1 MITPATLPPIPE
13 VRLVPRDTHLPERNW
28 GMDLPTTGT
37 WRVTGPAG
45 SGVTSLLIDTVLA
58 RIAAGQD
65 PTGILVVAS
74 SKETGARIRRELT
87 DRLAGTDFVSEAPL
101 VRSVHS
107 LAFALLRDAS
117 EEPVRLITG
126 AEQDAVI
133 RELLTGHAEEGRGS
147 WPAEYRPALTF
158 VGFAR
163 QLRDFLLRAAERGLS
178 PEWLEEL
185 GRRHH
190 RPIWTAAGGFLR
202 EYEQTMALS
211 SASSYT
217 SYSASELVTA
227 ALEKPLASRWH
238 TLIIDDA
245 QHLDP
250 TSAELIRRLIPG
262 TELVVV
268 GGDPQQSIFHFRG
281 ASPKFLTG
289 LSVGG
294 EISLPATRRNPEREV
309 VVVDSSPTQNAL
321 IADRIRRAHLLEG
334 VAWSDIAVITR
345 STGQLAA
352 VRRALLAAGVPV
364 HISPTDV
371 VLIEQRIVANL
382 LLGIRALTEELTPSE
397 LEDLLLGPVGGAD
410 PVTLRRLIRGLR
422 RFDPA
427 TRGIDT
433 LRALLLPDAEM
444 PDFGGLLTD
453 REQAILDRICGV
465 LDAGRAALPGGSV
478 EEVLWAVWSAT
489 GLSDHLLAASLRG
502 GAGGSQADRD
512 LDAMMSLFDAAGDY
526 AERRPTG
533 SIHGFITHIT
543 EQELPTG
550 VRDRRSA
557 TPEAVTLLTAH
568 GTVGAEWGHVVLA
581 GAQEGEWPSLGETG
595 SLFEQEEL
603 VDLIDAGIDPDA
615 IVSHTADRL
624 KEERRLFHVAA
635 TRATTRLLITAVYCP
650 DADEPTE
657 PSRFLQEFAT
667 AHDLEI
673 QHFSADP
680 ADDTADYEPLHVRLL
695 SVPALLAELR
705 RVVCDPV
712 ARADERTQAARQLAR
727 LAAAGVPGADPKEW
741 GTTTRPS
748 TMEPLPAAESLSPSR
763 IEGLLTCPLREV
775 IQRLVIEEE
784 TPEAMLKGSLVHAF
798 FEALGRGAAEEEAT
812 AMTMNTWESLQ
823 KTPAWTR
830 EKDRETFR
838 RLLADTAG
846 WLRARQANYTTV
858 GFEVTVDVEVTDGV
872 RISGRMDLLDK
883 DSGDRHWIIDL
894 KTGRTPAS
902 YAAAEEHLQLMAYQL
917 ALNKGSVGADTVTDL
932 RPGEHPA
939 EVAGAI
945 LVFPAHVTRDG
956 VAERPQQEKTPEEL
970 AEFAGLLPPLLDEMR
985 GPQLKARLNANCDH
999 CAVRTLCPL
1008 QDEGKV
1014 ITRA

>member
-13 VRLVPRDTHLPERNW
+13 VRLVPRDTHLPERSW
-28 GMDLPTTGT
+28 GTDLPCTGT

-45 SGVTSLLIDTVLA
+45 SGVTSLLIDTVLT
-58 RIAAGQD
+58 RINAGQD

-74 SKETGARIRRELT
+74 SKETGARIRREIT
-87 DRLAGTDFVSEAPL
+87 GRLAGTDFASEAPL

-133 RELLTGHAEEGRGS
+133 RELLTGHAEEGRGT
-147 WPAEYRPALTF
+147 WPAEHRPALTF

-178 PEWLEEL
+178 PERLEQL
-185 GRRHH
+185 GHRYG

-211 SASSYT
+211 AASSYT
-217 SYSASELVTA
+217 SYSASELVAA
-227 ALEKPLASRWH
+227 ALEKPLSSRWH
-238 TLIIDDA
+238 TLIVDDA

-250 TSAELIRRLIPG
+250 TSAELVRRLIPG

-289 LSVGG
+289 LPVDG
-294 EISLPATRRNPEREV
+294 EIVLPATRRNPEREV
-309 VVVDSSPTQNAL
+309 VVVDSPPTQNAL

-334 VAWSDIAVITR
+334 VAWSDIAVIVR

-371 VLIEQRIVANL
+371 VLTEQRIVSNL
-382 LLGIRALTEELTPSE
+382 LLGIRALTEELNPAE

-422 RFDPA
+422 RFDPT

-433 LRALLLPDAEM
+433 LRGLLLPDAEM
-444 PDFGGLLTD
+444 PDFGGLLTE
-453 REQAILDRICGV
+453 REQAILTRICGV
-465 LDAGRAALPGGSV
+465 LGAGRAALPGGSV

-533 SIHGFITHIT
+533 SIHGFIAHIT

-568 GTVGAEWGHVVLA
+568 GTVGAQWGHVVLA

-595 SLFEQEEL
+595 SLFDQEEL
-603 VDLIDAGIDPDA
+603 VELLDAGVDPDA

-635 TRATTRLLITAVYCP
+635 TRATTRLLVTAAYCP

-657 PSRFLQEFAT
+657 PSRFVGEFAT
-667 AHDLEI
+667 THDLEI
-673 QHFSADP
+673 QRFSADP
-680 ADDTADYEPLHVRLL
+680 AGETADYEPLHVRLL
-695 SVPALLAELR
+695 SVPSLLAELR
-705 RVVCDPV
+705 RVVCDPA

-727 LAAAGVPGADPKEW
+727 LAAAGVPGADPKDW
-741 GTTTRPS
+741 WTTTRPS
-748 TMEPLPAAESLSPSR
+748 TMEQLPQADALSPSR
-763 IEGLLTCPLREV
+763 IEGLLACPLQEV
-775 IQRLVIEEE
+775 IQRLITEED
-784 TPEAMLKGSLVHAF
+784 TPAALTRGTLVHAYL
-798 FEALGRGAAEEEAT
+798 EAVGNGVDTQQAKDLTLASWGQ
-812 AMTMNTWESLQ
+812 LQ
-823 KTPAWTR
+823 DNPAWR
-830 EKDRETFR
+830 VALEHESVA
-838 RLLADTAG
+838 RLLDRTSQ
-846 WLRARQANYTTV
+846 WLAQSRSTYTQV
-858 GFEVTVDVEVTDGV
+858 GVELDLDVQVTEGV
-872 RISGRMDLLDK
+872 RIRGRMDRLEK
-883 DSGDRHWIIDL
+883 DASGEHWVVDL
-894 KTGRTPAS
+894 KTGTTVPS
-902 YAAAEEHLQLMAYQL
+902 KDAAQRHVQLTAYQL
-917 ALNKGSVGADTVTDL
+917 ALRNGVLDGDRITDPA
-932 RPGEHPA
+932 PGEEGLP
-939 EVAGAI
+939 VGGGV
-945 LVFPAHVTRDG
+945 LVYPGSSTKTASTREQTAHS
-956 VAERPQQEKTPEEL
+956 PEEL
-970 AEFAGLLPPLLDEMR
+970 AEFAAQLPGLVTELA
-985 GPQLKARLNANCDH
+985 GPTLTARINDNCER
-999 CAVRTLCPL
+999 CAVRTICPL
-1008 QDEGKV
+1008 QPEGKAT
-1014 ITRA
+1014 TRV